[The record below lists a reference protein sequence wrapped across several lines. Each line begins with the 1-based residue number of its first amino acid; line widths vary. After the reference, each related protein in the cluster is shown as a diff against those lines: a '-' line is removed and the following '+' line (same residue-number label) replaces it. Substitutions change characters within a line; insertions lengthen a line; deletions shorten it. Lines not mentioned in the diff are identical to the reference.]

1 MLDHVGGETVGG
13 GLPPPTPS
21 AWAPSAQ
28 PLGPIRLFAL
38 YTYIGAYL
46 WLKSKNPAAPGI
58 ELFLAPCAILPAG
71 VYSKLNGSEVRAWSA
86 ELKSDPFGLE
96 SLM

>member
-1 MLDHVGGETVGG
+1 MSAVAPNYNQQKSADPRFGVLDHVGGETVGG

-58 ELFLAPCAILPAG
+58 ELFLAPCAILSAG
-71 VYSKLNGSEVRAWSA
+71 A
-86 ELKSDPFGLE
+86 
-96 SLM
+96 